1 MIGPDSPLA
10 LGSQS
15 PRRREILEQLRIA
28 HRVVRVDVDET
39 ARPSELPHAYVERIV
54 AAKADAVR
62 ALLASEGDG
71 AAFLV
76 ADTLVT
82 LESRIFGKPADDAEA
97 REMLGVLAGATHEVI
112 TRFHLETKSGKS
124 VTRSVVTQVTFRSL
138 GADEIERYVA
148 SGEGRD
154 KAGSYAVQGLGAFLV
169 ASIHGS
175 YTGVVGL
182 PAADVVAAA
191 RELELLGL
199 YP

>member
-39 ARPSELPHAYVERIV
+39 ARPAELPHAYVERIV

-62 ALLASEGDG
+62 DALAAEG
-71 AAFLV
+71 APSAFLV

-82 LESRIFGKPADDAEA
+82 RDARIFGKPTDDADA
-97 REMLGVLAGATHEVI
+97 REMLSVLAGATHEVI
-112 TRFHLETKSGKS
+112 TRFHIEARTGKS
-124 VTRSVVTQVTFRSL
+124 VARSVVTEVSFRAL
-138 GADEIERYVA
+138 NAEEIERYVA

-169 ASIHGS
+169 ASIRGS

-182 PAADVVAAA
+182 PAAEVVAAA
-191 RELELLGL
+191 QELALLGA